1 MIDSKAAV
9 NHYEYIKQIALAWIN
24 QDVYWPKE
32 IKQKKR
38 KTEQDDGKRKTRR
51 VARALDTDSSTSS
64 KTSKATSF
72 NEKTLH
78 PTGKLSCRLNTSVQH
93 FLECSPVRR
102 RQCQLHRWA
111 RGREGKEERG
121 SILTCSICRV
131 HLCISCYKLFH
142 TEANIVGK
150 KDEIA
155 AA

>member
-1 MIDSKAAV
+1 MLSFACQSHRISVSVARQ
-9 NHYEYIKQIALAWIN
+9 ET
-24 QDVYWPKE
+24 YWPKE
-32 IKQKKR
+32 IKKKKR
-38 KTEQDDGKRKTRR
+38 MREQEDGKRKTRR
-51 VARALDTDSSTSS
+51 VSRALDTSSSTSS
-64 KTSKATSF
+64 KTKATAF

-93 FLECSPVRR
+93 FPECSPTTRR

-142 TEANIVGK
+142 AEANIVGK

-155 AA
+155 VVG